1 MGGKKMKNKRLITV
15 VALIMIYLAGTFI
28 YEKINDSSTE
38 SAEKTTKTT
47 VVGVLQYVSHPALD
61 EIYRGIKDG
70 LKQSGLEEGKNL
82 EIKFQNGQA
91 DQSKLAT
98 MSQQLVQA
106 DPDVLVGIATPAAQS
121 LANVT
126 TKIPLVLGAVTD
138 PVGAGL
144 VKSLD
149 KPGGNITGVSDQ
161 PPVEAQIKLASEILP
176 NAKKIGI
183 LYASSEDNS
192 KYQVSQAEAAAKK
205 EGLTSVKY
213 AVPSTNEIAQT
224 VQVMSQQVDFIY
236 VPLDNTI
243 ANATQTV
250 VKEANKSK
258 IPVIPSVDTM
268 VEQGGLATIGIN
280 QYDLGVQS
288 GKMAATLATGKEKP
302 ASTPVYVFDKG
313 DTIINEKQAELLGIT
328 IPDKLK
334 KNAKIVSSDTTE
346 TSTKEDE
353 K

>member
-1 MGGKKMKNKRLITV
+1 MKNKRLITV
-15 VALIMIYLAGTFI
+15 VALIMLYLVGTFI
-28 YEKINDSSTE
+28 YEKITPASTE
-38 SAEKTTKTT
+38 SKPKETNQT
-47 VVGVLQYVSHPALD
+47 VSVGVLQYVSHPALD

-70 LKQSGLEEGKNL
+70 LEQSGLEEGKNL
-82 EIKFQNGQA
+82 TISFQNGQA

-126 TKIPLVLGAVTD
+126 NTIPLVLGAVTD

-144 VKSLD
+144 VKSL
-149 KPGGNITGVSDQ
+149 KEPGGNITGVSDQ
-161 PPVEAQIKLASEILP
+161 PPVEAQIKLGAELLP
-176 NAKKIGI
+176 NAKKVGI

-192 KYQVSQAEAAAKK
+192 KYQVSQAEKAIQKV
-205 EGLTSVKY
+205 GFTSVKY

-243 ANATQTV
+243 ANAMQTV
-250 VKEANKSK
+250 VKEADKAK
-258 IPVIPSVDTM
+258 IPVIPSVDSM

-288 GKMAATLATGKEKP
+288 GKMAAMLALGKEKP
-302 ASTPVYVFDKG
+302 ATTPVYVFDKG
-313 DTIINEKQAELLGIT
+313 DVIINEKQAEKLGIT
-328 IPDKLK
+328 IPDSIKQEA
-334 KNAKIVSSDTTE
+334 KNVSE
-346 TSTKEDE
+346 EPKDE
-353 K
+353 GDEQ

>member
-1 MGGKKMKNKRLITV
+1 M
-15 VALIMIYLAGTFI
+15 
-28 YEKINDSSTE
+28 E
-38 SAEKTTKTT
+38 
-47 VVGVLQYVSHPALD
+47 
-61 EIYRGIKDG
+61 
-70 LKQSGLEEGKNL
+70 
-82 EIKFQNGQA
+82 
-91 DQSKLAT
+91 
-98 MSQQLVQA
+98 
-106 DPDVLVGIATPAAQS
+106 
-121 LANVT
+121 
-126 TKIPLVLGAVTD
+126 
-138 PVGAGL
+138 
-144 VKSLD
+144 SLD

-243 ANATQTV
+243 ANAMQTV

-313 DTIINEKQAELLGIT
+313 DTIINEKQAKLLGIT

>member
-1 MGGKKMKNKRLITV
+1 MKNKRLIAV
-15 VALIMIYLAGTFI
+15 VALIMIYLVGTFI
-28 YEKINDSSTE
+28 YEKVDDSSGTTTKE
-38 SAEKTTKTT
+38 PTKTT

-144 VKSLD
+144 VQSLD

-176 NAKKIGI
+176 DAKKVGI

-205 EGLTSVKY
+205 EGLSSVKY

-243 ANATQTV
+243 ANAMQTV

-288 GKMAATLATGKEKP
+288 GKMAASLATGKEKP
-302 ASTPVYVFDKG
+302 ESTPVYVFDKG
-313 DTIINEKQAELLGIT
+313 DTIINEKQAELLGVT
-328 IPDKLK
+328 IPDKIK
-334 KNAKIVSSDTTE
+334 KEAKVVSTE
-346 TSTKEDE
+346 ASQETKEDE

>member
-38 SAEKTTKTT
+38 TAEKTTKTT

-161 PPVEAQIKLASEILP
+161 PPVEAPVSYTHLTLP
-176 NAKKIGI
+176 
-183 LYASSEDNS
+183 
-192 KYQVSQAEAAAKK
+192 
-205 EGLTSVKY
+205 
-213 AVPSTNEIAQT
+213 
-224 VQVMSQQVDFIY
+224 
-236 VPLDNTI
+236 
-243 ANATQTV
+243 
-250 VKEANKSK
+250 
-258 IPVIPSVDTM
+258 
-268 VEQGGLATIGIN
+268 
-280 QYDLGVQS
+280 
-288 GKMAATLATGKEKP
+288 
-302 ASTPVYVFDKG
+302 
-313 DTIINEKQAELLGIT
+313 
-328 IPDKLK
+328 
-334 KNAKIVSSDTTE
+334 
-346 TSTKEDE
+346 TKA
-353 K
+353 